1 MEFTKI
7 ERLGGK
13 SIDVITNKLVVA
25 VVFFCAVFFSYNA
38 IGQTAQLAR
47 NAEETLIDSLA
58 LEKIKDLG
66 EYISIIGNKETTFSE
81 ANRVISRAM
90 ELFAEGSEIG
100 VSSVNKKEVVRLPLR
115 DYFERLMALNYDKVK
130 IKWYDIH
137 YISDLELLS
146 NGIYVGVV
154 TVYQRF
160 EGSQG
165 DKLVYK
171 DTTKK
176 DITIFVK
183 KKEIVVSGDKVDFWD
198 VLLGDI
204 MVSETVI

>member
-1 MEFTKI
+1 MEVIKI
-7 ERLGGK
+7 IRLGGLSGA
-13 SIDVITNKLVVA
+13 SIFNHMFKIAPILI
-25 VVFFCAVFFSYNA
+25 FCLLTF
-38 IGQTAQLAR
+38 IGSAQNGQLAR

-66 EYISIIGNKETTFSE
+66 EYISIIGHKETTFSE

-100 VSSVNKKEVVRLPLR
+100 VSSVNKEDVIRLPLR
-115 DYFERLMALNYDKVK
+115 DYFERLMALNYDQVK

-160 EGSQG
+160 EGSRG